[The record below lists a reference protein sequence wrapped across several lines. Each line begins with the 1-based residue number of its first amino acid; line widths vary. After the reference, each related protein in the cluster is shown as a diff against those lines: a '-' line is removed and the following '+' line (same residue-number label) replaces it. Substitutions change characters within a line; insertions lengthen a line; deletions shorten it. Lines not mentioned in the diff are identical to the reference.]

1 MPQFLSDAS
10 RTTDHVDDNRKKM
23 IVDLDPETLLRI
35 WMDYSGKQMKYE
47 DGSSVRVKITPLN
60 DNLTPEKTKPKK
72 TKATDVPLQQKSSSL
87 PSVPMPMPP
96 LTTAPPTTSLDQTP
110 LGNSSP
116 RNDMIT
122 YHAP

>member
-60 DNLTPEKTKPKK
+60 DNLTPEKTKPN
-72 TKATDVPLQQKSSSL
+72 LCIS
-87 PSVPMPMPP
+87 
-96 LTTAPPTTSLDQTP
+96 
-110 LGNSSP
+110 
-116 RNDMIT
+116 
-122 YHAP
+122 